1 MLRHGLGLHRRGPQA
16 SDVLPSRIDNPTAS
30 LPPSIGPTA
39 IATPDPSGTAAI
51 VTAEAASGFTTI
63 TETQTLA
70 KSTDTGKTTFT
81 TEVTK
86 TITNSAEYA
95 SITSVAAAAS
105 STSTTRTTTS
115 TTSAAATSSAAAK
128 QSNSNLSTIIPA
140 IVVPVA
146 VILVASLAVF
156 WFFMRRRHRR
166 ELQSQPEFVMTG
178 KGEKLHSRS
187 SSSRSTKS
195 NPGASE
201 EKKPP
206 VVFQNELPSA
216 ISPPTTT
223 SEWPP
228 TQTGAA
234 RPQTPR
240 GPGSAGHERAL
251 EQQRTLTANSPYR
264 NFRGPGQGLPDHGP
278 RPATAGRPGPPDWA
292 RDQGRNRNRS
302 NSTPGQRDQPPPPRS
317 GPGPV
322 SRKAPSPV
330 LRSGPS
336 PVLPQMSPKDSPLPS
351 STAFRFR
358 DPSPTMDHSN
368 RAQAPSRLVAPP
380 PGAFNGASAISQY
393 SPIVKDTPTIPKVLP
408 SKRAPP
414 PINTAHPREATRSPA
429 SNSPAGQGLTEEN
442 MRIARLANSS
452 RLGHAPAAEPSP
464 SPKLPPPATRSQLIP
479 RESPKEH
486 QDRFF
491 GGGGNSQSAGLRTAL
506 SSHHPSK
513 RASFVSDADEYED
526 IDAKSDVSSLNE
538 FERFDFG
545 TGIGRGRGSPT
556 GNSLT
561 YFAAANSPASERGGA
576 FGTTGIHERW

>member
-16 SDVLPSRIDNPTAS
+16 GDVLPSRIDNPTAS
-30 LPPSIGPTA
+30 LPSSIGPTDV
-39 IATPDPSGTAAI
+39 ATADPSATAPI
-51 VTAEAASGFTTI
+51 VTAEAVSGFTTI
-63 TETQTLA
+63 TEIQTLA
-70 KSTDTGKTTFT
+70 KSTDTGETTFT

-105 STSTTRTTTS
+105 SSSTTRTTTS
-115 TTSAAATSSAAAK
+115 TTPAAATSSAAAK
-128 QSNSNLSTIIPA
+128 QSNSNLSTLIPA
-140 IVVPVA
+140 IVVPLA
-146 VILVASLAVF
+146 VILLASLAVF

-178 KGEKLHSRS
+178 KGEKLNSRS
-187 SSSRSTKS
+187 SSSRSTTS
-195 NPGASE
+195 NPGPS
-201 EKKPP
+201 EKKSP

-228 TQTGAA
+228 TQVGGV
-234 RPQTPR
+234 RPQTPQ
-240 GPGSAGHERAL
+240 GPGSAGHDRVL

-264 NFRGPGQGLPDHGP
+264 NFRGPGQGLPVHGP
-278 RPATAGRPGPPDWA
+278 RPATAGRPGPPA
-292 RDQGRNRNRS
+292 SGRDQGRNRNRS
-302 NSTPGQRDQPPPPRS
+302 NSTPGQRGQPPPPRS
-317 GPGPV
+317 GPSPV
-322 SRKAPSPV
+322 SRIAPSPV

-336 PVLPQMSPKDSPLPS
+336 PVPLQTSPTHSPLPS
-351 STAFRFR
+351 SSAFRFR
-358 DPSPTMDHSN
+358 DPSPTMNLSN
-368 RAQAPSRLVAPP
+368 RAQAPSRLAAPP
-380 PGAFNGASAISQY
+380 PGAFNGASSISQY
-393 SPIVKDTPTIPKVLP
+393 SPIVKDTPTIPKVLAG
-408 SKRAPP
+408 KRAPP
-414 PINTAHPREATRSPA
+414 PINTADLRETTKSPG
-429 SNSPAGQGLTEEN
+429 SNSPAGHGLTEEN

-452 RLGHAPAAEPSP
+452 RLGHTPAEPSP

-491 GGGGNSQSAGLRTAL
+491 GGSGSSQSAGPKTAA
-506 SSHHPSK
+506 SSHYPSK
-513 RASFVSDADEYED
+513 RASVVSDADEYED

-545 TGIGRGRGSPT
+545 TGIGIGSGRGSPA

-561 YFAAANSPASERGGA
+561 YFAATNSPASERGSA
-576 FGTTGIHERW
+576 FGTTGVHERW